1 MSQSLKMP
9 PFIFTLRGGYLT
21 RGRWVPHRGHFHTNV
36 EGVSRCQGSAG
47 VKAVKR
53 ADTCLSV
60 FPHDLRYQFIL
71 TWQGRHHDH
80 EGGSPSARL
89 SHCTPCFADPS
100 EFPKCGNLDCII
112 SGSGGLRSRS
122 PLIKCRNQSSNQTDP
137 SADLFCTC
145 LGLDRL
151 GIPGAVR
158 DRLRIPGVVI
168 SCSPPFFSLLHFG
181 RLNGQPS
188 FVVHYMTN
196 ESFFFLERRMLAVAI
211 SASCSE
217 KGILVFPFFC
227 HFQHSRGRCTVPGGT
242 AMPGR
247 CVE

>member
-1 MSQSLKMP
+1 M
-9 PFIFTLRGGYLT
+9 R
-21 RGRWVPHRGHFHTNV
+21 R
-36 EGVSRCQGSAG
+36 GSAG
-47 VKAVKR
+47 IKATKGT
-53 ADTCLSV
+53 DTCLRV
-60 FPHDLRYQFIL
+60 LLHGLHFQFIL

-122 PLIKCRNQSSNQTDP
+122 PLIKCRKQSSNQTDP

-168 SCSPPFFSLLHFG
+168 SCFFSPFFFSSPFWQTEWATVVCRPLYDKWVIIYLFFWREECLLWH
-181 RLNGQPS
+181 LCIME
-188 FVVHYMTN
+188 VKK
-196 ESFFFLERRMLAVAI
+196 EFL
-211 SASCSE
+211 SS
-217 KGILVFPFFC
+217 PFFC

-247 CVE
+247 CVEWMEQAPDSTPRPKNPFNM

>member
-1 MSQSLKMP
+1 M
-9 PFIFTLRGGYLT
+9 T
-21 RGRWVPHRGHFHTNV
+21 
-36 EGVSRCQGSAG
+36 
-47 VKAVKR
+47 
-53 ADTCLSV
+53 DTCLSV
-60 FPHDLRYQFIL
+60 FLHGLRLQFIL

-89 SHCTPCFADPS
+89 GHCTPCFADPS

-145 LGLDRL
+145 FGRDRP

-158 DRLRIPGVVI
+158 DRLRIPGAV
-168 SCSPPFFSLLHFG
+168 SFFFFFLLRFG

-188 FVVHYMTN
+188 FVVHCMTN
-196 ESFFFLERRMLAVAI
+196 DSFPLERRMLDVGHLRI
-211 SASCSE
+211 M
-217 KGILVFPFFC
+217 K
-227 HFQHSRGRCTVPGGT
+227 
-242 AMPGR
+242 
-247 CVE
+247 

>member
-1 MSQSLKMP
+1 MSFSLDPRTCGSAFP
-9 PFIFTLRGGYLT
+9 PSR
-21 RGRWVPHRGHFHTNV
+21 
-36 EGVSRCQGSAG
+36 RCQGSVG
-47 VKAVKR
+47 FKAAKR

-168 SCSPPFFSLLHFG
+168 SCFSPPFFFSSPFW
-181 RLNGQPS
+181 QTEWAT
-188 FVVHYMTN
+188 VVCRPLYDKGV
-196 ESFFFLERRMLAVAI
+196 FFFLLFSREECLLWPSLHHAV
-211 SASCSE
+211 
-217 KGILVFPFFC
+217 KRGILVFPFLSFST
-227 HFQHSRGRCTVPGGT
+227 Q
-242 AMPGR
+242 
-247 CVE
+247 